1 MERIVSRIAFVLA
14 ASTFAVLCG
23 STRAQEPP
31 APPPQAELPE
41 PVANLVRALDD
52 PGEKTRSEAVQKLRL
67 LARKVDRMGPSRLQR
82 GEEFAPKVAGLVP
95 HLVRAAADKAEEVRV
110 LALFALADTL
120 DPAAVKTLRERVK
133 DPSAK

>member
-1 MERIVSRIAFVLA
+1 MEQIMASIAFVVA
-14 ASTFAVLCG
+14 ASTLAVLCG
-23 STRAQEPP
+23 AAPAQQPP
-31 APPPQAELPE
+31 APLQQADLPE
-41 PVANLVRALDD
+41 PVADFVKALDD
-52 PGEKTRSEAVQKLRL
+52 PAEKTRSEALQKLRL

-120 DPAAVKTLRERVK
+120 DPMAVKTLR
-133 DPSAK
+133 